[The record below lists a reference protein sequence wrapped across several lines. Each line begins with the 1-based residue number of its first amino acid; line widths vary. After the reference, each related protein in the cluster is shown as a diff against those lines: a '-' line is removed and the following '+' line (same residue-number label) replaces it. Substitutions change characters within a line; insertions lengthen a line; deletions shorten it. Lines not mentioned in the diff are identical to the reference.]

1 MESNLSNTESPSPS
15 PSSPS
20 PSSHTTP
27 ATTNTTNNE
36 NLVNQITTSTTTNTT
51 PSSGNI
57 MTTTTTKP
65 KRQRRSYSCG
75 PCKLL
80 KIKCD
85 LQIPCTACKKFNRIN
100 RCLLQPPQPPSE
112 QELSK
117 IQERKKRTTIKKM
130 KLSNE
135 FVQAYNVNPNAL
147 PSMISTVESTS
158 KNYEKKTQKYK
169 MNQILLD
176 KGSPLK
182 ENNHKISNQLSNSNG
197 SRQDTQLSKTQNSIP
212 PHSLIEIQRH
222 HLSFQQPQMNKQQ
235 LHPISY
241 ITSVSSPSSTLTS
254 TTFNFPQNSQQEDVI
269 QYLLDMDSQ
278 KNIDL
283 TMVDIKRIKRL
294 LPNDFALFKNMFD
307 CYLNTINPIAIDMQ
321 DFSEI
326 FKQSN
331 LVYNK
336 LLSIDDEN
344 PRNLSINVPF
354 TLIELRNLSLFF
366 LILVNGLL
374 FDFRGSNNKTTM
386 DNARHQNHN
395 NHNTNFLLE
404 RRLYKSKNDMIEDW
418 IKISKFIKLKVLAY
432 ESLTDI
438 IFLIDWYMILK
449 NYYDYENMV
458 VENYL
463 EFNNLLNYLVLN
475 NDFINTIED
484 PYNEVGRNPNDDDD
498 VDDDKDTTTVL
509 SSVEEKQVVY
519 PDTRHFKVL
528 SKYWIQLRLIEIDY
542 TFFQFKGSLLFANQL
557 KGTVVPHKKILST
570 LYKDIELDPIT
581 THLMKIWGLYYKRS
595 KNTTSVREII
605 KDYLLLYCN
614 MMGTLKD
621 ELNEFE
627 TTKPLESPNLRS
639 INLKDI
645 ELLIKNQRLLHLFV
659 RWLSFIRIESNYFP
673 SLRYTTYLTTI
684 MNLFNHFNYL
694 DDRSNSNVLSMI
706 FNNYSLNN
714 IKLFYQCLVFQGIF
728 LVLLKNALNG
738 NNIYPNSIPKFKINL
753 EKIYQFL
760 LHQYQTTLNKI
771 LNHEICR
778 ELLENI
784 TLFKLITNLS
794 IEFNQYLINPITNNN
809 NNNNLNSKEKDLDLD
824 LTDLIYDLK
833 SKISSSNWDLLLNY
847 FFGSKDNFA
856 RYIEKIWDLFQ
867 YLKIDPTTT
876 TVSTPTTNIPITSK
890 IYLNDHLIDEVIGK
904 FSGFKFDE
912 DVVNNYFKH
921 CVEPNIFE

>member
-20 PSSHTTP
+20 SSATPTT
-27 ATTNTTNNE
+27 TNISTNTTNNE
-36 NLVNQITTSTTTNTT
+36 NPGIHTSATTNTT
-51 PSSGNI
+51 PSSAD
-57 MTTTTTKP
+57 TTTKP

-85 LQIPCTACKKFNRIN
+85 LQIPCTACKKFNRVN
-100 RCLLQPPQPPSE
+100 RCLLQPPQPPSQ

-147 PSMISTVESTS
+147 PSMISTMETTS
-158 KNYEKKTQKYK
+158 KNYEKKTQKHK

-176 KGSPLK
+176 KDSSPK
-182 ENNHKISNQLSNSNG
+182 ENTSKTLKQLNNFNG
-197 SRQDTQLSKTQNSIP
+197 NRKDTQLTKNSNSMS

-241 ITSVSSPSSTLTS
+241 ITSVSSPSSALTS
-254 TTFNFPQNSQQEDVI
+254 TSLNFPQGSQQEDVI
-269 QYLLDMDSQ
+269 QYLLTMDSQ
-278 KNIDL
+278 KTIDL

-294 LPNDFALFKNMFD
+294 LPNDFGLFKSMFD
-307 CYLNTINPIAIDMQ
+307 CYLNTVNPIAIDMQ

-344 PRNLSINVPF
+344 PKNLSINVLF

-374 FDFRGSNNKTTM
+374 FDFRGEKPPLDSTRQT
-386 DNARHQNHN
+386 HN
-395 NHNTNFLLE
+395 NRYTNFLLE
-404 RRLYKSKNDMIEDW
+404 RSIYKSKHDVIEDW

-484 PYNEVGRNPNDDDD
+484 PYNEVGRNSNEEEEEDAATTS
-498 VDDDKDTTTVL
+498 VD
-509 SSVEEKQVVY
+509 ENEVVY
-519 PDTRHFKVL
+519 PDTRQFKVL

-557 KGTVVPHKKILST
+557 KGTVVPHKKILKT
-570 LYKDIELDPIT
+570 LYKDVELDPIT

-627 TTKPLESPNLRS
+627 TKKPLELPNLRS
-639 INLKDI
+639 VNLKDM

-673 SLRYTTYLTTI
+673 SLRYTTYFTTV

-694 DDRSNSNVLSMI
+694 DDKSNNNVLSMI
-706 FNNYSLNN
+706 FNNYSLSN

-738 NNIYPNSIPKFKINL
+738 NNNYPNNNPSTSLPKFKINL

-771 LNHEICR
+771 LNHEVCR
-778 ELLENI
+778 ELQENI
-784 TLFKLITNLS
+784 TLFKLIANLS

-809 NNNNLNSKEKDLDLD
+809 PKDKDLDL
-824 LTDLIYDLK
+824 TELIYDLK

-876 TVSTPTTNIPITSK
+876 TTTTSTVSTTDIPITSK
-890 IYLNDHLIDEVIGK
+890 IYLNDQLIDDVMGK

-912 DVVNNYFKH
+912 NVVNEYFKH